1 MAKLILIIIELIV
14 LGISVVMIYDARKIA
29 TKAFSTNETIETTK
43 ILKIVGFIILI
54 ISLLMIY
61 ITKIKM

>member
-1 MAKLILIIIELIV
+1 MAKLILITIELIV

-29 TKAFSTNETIETTK
+29 TKSFSTNEKNETNK